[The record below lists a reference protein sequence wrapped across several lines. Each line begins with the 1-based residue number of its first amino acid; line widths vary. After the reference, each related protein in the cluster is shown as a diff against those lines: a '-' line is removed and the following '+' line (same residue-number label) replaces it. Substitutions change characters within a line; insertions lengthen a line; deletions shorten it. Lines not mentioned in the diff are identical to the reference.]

1 MTRAL
6 LSVLMCLMLVVTSHS
21 IGHARGADR
30 AVDQMVLCIGSD
42 AVTVYIDADGQPTT
56 APHVCADC
64 MLHGLDVVLGGGARL
79 AAAPVFAHHDAPAA
93 ALSVPAPRYF
103 GALARAPPV
112 SV

>member
-1 MTRAL
+1 
-6 LSVLMCLMLVVTSHS
+6 
-21 IGHARGADR
+21 
-30 AVDQMVLCIGSD
+30 
-42 AVTVYIDADGQPTT
+42 
-56 APHVCADC
+56 

-79 AAAPVFAHHDAPAA
+79 AAAPVFAHHGTLVA